1 MPARIRYVHTNIVAR
16 DWRSLA
22 GFYARVFGCTRKPP
36 ERDLSGDWLDGLTAL
51 RKAHV
56 RGVHLLLPGH
66 GSAGPTLEIFEY
78 SGRKTA
84 GAPRINRPGF
94 AHIAFSVPDVK
105 KTLRSVKRNGGSCV
119 GTLVA
124 ASIEG
129 VGMIDVVYARDPEGN
144 IIELQKWG
152 RGTGRNKGTGG
163 RRASDVTSSREAP
176 R

>member
-16 DWRSLA
+16 DWRNLA
-22 GFYARVFGCTRKPP
+22 GFYTRVFGCTLKPP
-36 ERDLSGDWLDGLTAL
+36 ERDLSGDWLDSLTAL
-51 RKAHV
+51 RNAHV

-66 GSAGPTLEIFEY
+66 GRAGPTLEIFEY
-78 SGRKTA
+78 SVKKDARPSG
-84 GAPRINRPGF
+84 INRPGF

-105 KTLRSVKRNGGSCV
+105 KTLLSVKRNGGSSV

-144 IIELQKWG
+144 IIELQKWE
-152 RGTGRNKGTGG
+152 RGMSRKKMTGRKG
-163 RRASDVTSSREAP
+163 
-176 R
+176 